1 MATPFKA
8 ICQTVLNALR
18 HTELFLQTGI
28 IFTLDLRKMKAS
40 DAKRLT

>member
-18 HTELFLQTGI
+18 HTEQLLQTGI
-28 IFTLDLRKMKAS
+28 IRKMMVS